1 MITLTTLSDA
11 LYPIGVVGVSVPD
24 WNDKATWLIWYEGSQ
39 AIQATADL
47 KAAPIVAAFDIDSAI
62 PVPTISKAQAL
73 LYLLSIGKT
82 EADVD
87 AEIAKLEPSA
97 RAVAQ
102 IEWKHRQPFH
112 HDHPLFIALGPLL
125 GINDME
131 AAFRMAATL

>member
-1 MITLTTLSDA
+1 MIYIVVDA
-11 LYPIGVVGVSVPD
+11 QGVITNRIILNSPENFSVPAGHSLFEETYPMGIGASYKD
-24 WNDKATWLIWYEGSQ
+24 GFYTPLPVPPTQPN
-39 AIQATADL
+39 
-47 KAAPIVAAFDIDSAI
+47 

-73 LYLLSIGKT
+73 LYLLMIGKT

-112 HDHPLFIALGPLL
+112 YDHPLFIELGPLL
-125 GINDME
+125 GITDMV
-131 AAFRMAATL
+131 AAFRIAATL